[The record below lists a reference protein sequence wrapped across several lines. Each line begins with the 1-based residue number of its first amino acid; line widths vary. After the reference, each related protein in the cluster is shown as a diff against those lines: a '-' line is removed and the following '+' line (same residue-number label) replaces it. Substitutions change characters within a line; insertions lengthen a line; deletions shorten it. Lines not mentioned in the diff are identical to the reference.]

1 MRTSNILLVIKGA
14 VMVLRTREWVGI
26 LVIVILIQF
35 MITYVSFDFGTSGR
49 ALGFVSFAGTVVS
62 IIIGVVAILY
72 SFYQSNSQA
81 NIVSDIKDQAVRIVE
96 AGDHIVK
103 SKETLYGSADKL
115 MTVAEDL
122 ATKLQENNERNAEFK
137 DLLTNSLSTVRGG
150 ATSGTLRGDLL
161 DTKYYYLDTCYLILN
176 EYAVRKWE
184 WSELHEKIIKPY
196 AKGADFTGD
205 VVAGSVMALVCLF
218 ESLNLI
224 EVEGDGVN
232 QVIEFVDQDFA
243 KGLRKL
249 ARNIRGLGTKPST
262 VKAYIDVI
270 SSIDNSRSES

>member
-1 MRTSNILLVIKGA
+1 MLLK
-14 VMVLRTREWVGI
+14 TREWIGV
-26 LVIVILIQF
+26 LVIVVLVQF

-81 NIVSDIKDQAVRIVE
+81 NVVSDIKDQAVRIVE

-103 SKETLYGSADKL
+103 SKETLHGSADKL
-115 MTVAEDL
+115 MSVAEDL
-122 ATKLQENNERNAEFK
+122 AVKLQENNERNAEFK
-137 DLLTNSLSTVRGG
+137 DLLTNSLSVVRGESTASG
-150 ATSGTLRGDLL
+150 AIRGDLL
-161 DTKYYYLDTCYLILN
+161 ETKYYYLDACYLILN
-176 EYAVRKWE
+176 EYAVRE
-184 WSELHEKIIKPY
+184 WDWNDLADKIIKPY
-196 AKGADFTGD
+196 AKEAGFTAEFVG
-205 VVAGSVMALVCLF
+205 GSVSALVFLF

-224 EVEGDGVN
+224 AAEGEDED

-249 ARNIRGLGTKPST
+249 ARNIQDLKSKPPS
-262 VKAYIDVI
+262 VKAYFKVIVDV
-270 SSIDNSRSES
+270 DG

>member
-1 MRTSNILLVIKGA
+1 
-14 VMVLRTREWVGI
+14 MVLRTREWVGV
-26 LVIVILIQF
+26 LVIVVLIQF

-81 NIVSDIKDQAVRIVE
+81 NVVSDIKDQAVRIVE

-103 SKETLYGSADKL
+103 SKENLYASADKL
-115 MTVAEDL
+115 MMVAEDL

-137 DLLTNSLSTVRGG
+137 DLLTNSLSTVRGD
-150 ATSGTLRGDLL
+150 AASGTLRGDLL

-176 EYAVRKWE
+176 EFAVRDWE
-184 WSELHEKIIKPY
+184 WDKLHEQIIKPY
-196 AKGADFTGD
+196 AKGAEFSED

-218 ESLNLI
+218 GSLNLI
-224 EVEGDGVN
+224 EAEGDGVG

-243 KGLRKL
+243 RGLRKL
-249 ARNIRGLGTKPST
+249 ARNIRSLEDKPPI

-270 SSIDNSRSES
+270 NSLDNPGAKP